1 MLSWGNGYG
10 AMGWKGTNLW
20 RKLVHKNIGA
30 HGEGGVW
37 KFLERE
43 RVCVCNAANSKIIVG
58 SMKPSLVGQKL
69 VRKDLIMS

>member
-1 MLSWGNGYG
+1 MAMVLWVGKGPIYGESWYI
-10 AMGWKGTNLW
+10 
-20 RKLVHKNIGA
+20 KNIGA

>member
-1 MLSWGNGYG
+1 MVLWGGKGPIYGESWYIKKYWSSWGR
-10 AMGWKGTNLW
+10 WCLEVL
-20 RKLVHKNIGA
+20 R
-30 HGEGGVW
+30 
-37 KFLERE
+37 ERE